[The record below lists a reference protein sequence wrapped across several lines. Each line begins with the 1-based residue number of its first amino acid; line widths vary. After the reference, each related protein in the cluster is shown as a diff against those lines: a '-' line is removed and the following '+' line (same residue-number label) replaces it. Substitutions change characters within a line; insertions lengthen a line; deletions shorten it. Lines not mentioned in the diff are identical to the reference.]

1 MRDNFGRTIDY
12 LRISLTDRCNMRCIY
27 CMPNGVQNK
36 LDHKDMLSYEQIMN
50 VVDSFYELGLKKIR
64 LTGGEPLARKG
75 VPQFVKMVKSKYT
88 DMEITMTTNGTMLL
102 ENLDDLYNGGLDRVN
117 VSIDS
122 LKNDT
127 FKAITGFNKFVDIFT
142 IINNLK
148 EKNMVPI
155 KINVVLMKGINHNEV
170 LDFINLTKDKD
181 IVVRFIELMPIGNN
195 MEFFKKA
202 YISNNEIIDSIN
214 DLVKVKS
221 HPSEPAQYY
230 KYKDYEGLVG
240 FINPVSCSFCTGC
253 NRLRLTSD
261 GKILPCLHDSL
272 NYDIKEYLNDKEALK
287 KLIEKSII
295 NKPQSHK
302 IIETNFVP
310 IKRNMNKIGG

>member
-1 MRDNFGRTIDY
+1 
-12 LRISLTDRCNMRCIY
+12 
-27 CMPNGVQNK
+27 
-36 LDHKDMLSYEQIMN
+36 
-50 VVDSFYELGLKKIR
+50 
-64 LTGGEPLARKG
+64 
-75 VPQFVKMVKSKYT
+75 
-88 DMEITMTTNGTMLL
+88 
-102 ENLDDLYNGGLDRVN
+102 
-117 VSIDS
+117 
-122 LKNDT
+122 
-127 FKAITGFNKFVDIFT
+127 
-142 IINNLK
+142 
-148 EKNMVPI
+148 MVPI

-170 LDFINLTKDKD
+170 LECINLTKDKD